1 MNDKRAADG
10 DAFSFL
16 AMFPEGSY
24 RYERKFTADRPREVV
39 EDVLRRNTAHFSEIY
54 QRRWVNNLYLDTP
67 DLASYHQNLD
77 GSSGNRIK
85 IRLRWYGGFSGRIEQ
100 PLLEFKIKHGQ
111 VNRKASFA
119 LAPMDTGRYFSRREL
134 HAVVRQSDLPDALGG
149 ELLRLE
155 VVLANRYFRS
165 YFLSAD
171 RDYRA
176 TVDTHMSYSRLR
188 GYHGRLRMVARERD
202 EAILELKY
210 TTGHDK
216 RAALLTQ
223 QFPFRLTRS
232 SKYATGIESG

>member
-1 MNDKRAADG
+1 MNDKRPANG

-24 RYERKFTADRPREVV
+24 RYERKFAADRPREVV
-39 EDVLRRNTAHFSEIY
+39 EDVLRQNTAHFSEIY
-54 QRRWVNNLYLDTP
+54 SRRWVNNLYLDTP
-67 DLASYHQNLD
+67 DLASYQQNLD
-77 GSSGNRIK
+77 GSSGNRMK
-85 IRLRWYGGFSGRIEQ
+85 IRLRWYGDFSGCIER

-119 LAPMDTGRYFSRREL
+119 LAPMDTGRNFNRCDL
-134 HAVVRQSDLPDALGG
+134 HALVCQSDLPDALGA

-165 YFLSAD
+165 YYLSAD

-176 TVDTHMSYSRLR
+176 TVDTHMSYCRLR
-188 GYHGRLRMVARERD
+188 GYHGRLRMLPRELN
-202 EAILELKY
+202 ESILELKY
-210 TTGHDK
+210 TTGQDK
-216 RAALLTQ
+216 RVDRLTQ